1 MNTILIEEKVK
12 NLRNSYLI
20 IFKISSKSNL
30 DDQKSFIFASDA
42 YPKAIPAMILSSSE
56 IGKF

>member
-30 DDQKSFIFASDA
+30 DDLNSFIFASDA
-42 YPKAIPAMILSSSE
+42 YPNAIQAMILSSSE